1 MKNRKKNTGLHLQ
14 ASVWEADKKSIR
26 ERILSWIPVL
36 YMILG
41 VYGWMIT
48 ALGIFQIHIQDAWL
62 YGVLVLMGLWFGIL
76 YRIQKNLYRTT
87 SDRNRRW
94 IYRDRGGVFCREQ
107 RPGCVVCGRWHID
120 HLGCFGCA
128 FSSVLYFSCMFQY

>member
-48 ALGIFQIHIQDAWL
+48 ALGVFQIDIQDAWL

-76 YRIQKNLYRTT
+76 YRIQKRAIKAESAGAEQTATEQKEPELSEKT
-87 SDRNRRW
+87 
-94 IYRDRGGVFCREQ
+94 VFGREENKQ
-107 RPGCVVCGRWHID
+107 
-120 HLGCFGCA
+120 
-128 FSSVLYFSCMFQY
+128 